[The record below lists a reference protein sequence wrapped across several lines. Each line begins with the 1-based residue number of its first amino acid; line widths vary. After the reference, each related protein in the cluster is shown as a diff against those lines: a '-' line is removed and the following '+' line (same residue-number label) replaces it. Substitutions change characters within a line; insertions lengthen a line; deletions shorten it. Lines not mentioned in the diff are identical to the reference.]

1 MLSKNRLYAFVILNG
16 LLLLVAVLLF
26 VVVLDREV
34 PSSVLSP
41 EDRRELIEKITS
53 ADKLRGLAI
62 RDDEYIRALADWIST
77 MRLILLG
84 SGALVGAFAVTNLV
98 LKLWRSQKKEPSA
111 EHLAGGASRQIRAR
125 FGRTINPD
133 PKKQSRDFRC

>member
-1 MLSKNRLYAFVILNG
+1 ILNG

-34 PSSVLSP
+34 PSSALSS

-62 RDDEYIRALADWIST
+62 RDDEYIRALESWVST
-77 MRLILLG
+77 IRLILLG
-84 SGALVGAFAVTNLV
+84 SGALVGAFAITNLV
-98 LKLWRSQKKEPSA
+98 LILWSSQKKEPPA
-111 EHLAGGASRQIRAR
+111 
-125 FGRTINPD
+125 
-133 PKKQSRDFRC
+133 

>member
-1 MLSKNRLYAFVILNG
+1 MLGKERLDTLVILNG

-34 PSSVLSP
+34 PSSALSS

-62 RDDEYIRALADWIST
+62 RDDEYIRALESWVST
-77 MRLILLG
+77 IRLILLG
-84 SGALVGAFAVTNLV
+84 SGALVGAFAITNLV
-98 LKLWRSQKKEPSA
+98 LILWSSQKKEPSA
-111 EHLAGGASRQIRAR
+111 
-125 FGRTINPD
+125 
-133 PKKQSRDFRC
+133 

>member
-1 MLSKNRLYAFVILNG
+1 MLSKNRLYPFTILNG
-16 LLLLVAVLLF
+16 LMLIGAVLLF

-84 SGALVGAFAVTNLV
+84 SGGLVGAFAVTNLV
-98 LKLWRSQKKEPSA
+98 MILWGS
-111 EHLAGGASRQIRAR
+111 
-125 FGRTINPD
+125 
-133 PKKQSRDFRC
+133 

>member
-1 MLSKNRLYAFVILNG
+1 MLGKERLDTLMILNG

-34 PSSVLSP
+34 PSSALSS

-62 RDDEYIRALADWIST
+62 RDDEYIRALESWVST
-77 MRLILLG
+77 IRLILLG
-84 SGALVGAFAVTNLV
+84 SGALVGAFAITNM
-98 LKLWRSQKKEPSA
+98 
-111 EHLAGGASRQIRAR
+111 
-125 FGRTINPD
+125 
-133 PKKQSRDFRC
+133 C

>member
-1 MLSKNRLYAFVILNG
+1 MLGKERLDTLVILNG
-16 LLLLVAVLLF
+16 LLLLVAGRLF

-34 PSSVLSP
+34 PSSVFSP

-53 ADKLRGLAI
+53 IDKLRGMAK

-84 SGALVGAFAVTNLV
+84 SGALIGAFAITNLV
-98 LKLWRSQKKEPSA
+98 LILWRSQKNEPSA
-111 EHLAGGASRQIRAR
+111 
-125 FGRTINPD
+125 
-133 PKKQSRDFRC
+133 

>member
-1 MLSKNRLYAFVILNG
+1 MLGKERLDTLVILNG

-34 PSSVLSP
+34 PSSALSS

-62 RDDEYIRALADWIST
+62 RDDEYIRALESWVSQLET
-77 MRLILLG
+77 GLRTQG
-84 SGALVGAFAVTNLV
+84 GFALSFFRDPV
-98 LKLWRSQKKEPSA
+98 QQPP
-111 EHLAGGASRQIRAR
+111 
-125 FGRTINPD
+125 NPL
-133 PKKQSRDFRC
+133 

>member
-1 MLSKNRLYAFVILNG
+1 MLGKERLDTLVILNG

-34 PSSVLSP
+34 PSSALSP

-62 RDDEYIRALADWIST
+62 RDDEYIRALESWVST
-77 MRLILLG
+77 IRLILLG
-84 SGALVGAFAVTNLV
+84 SGALVGAFAITNMV
-98 LKLWRSQKKEPSA
+98 LILWRSQKKEPPA
-111 EHLAGGASRQIRAR
+111 
-125 FGRTINPD
+125 
-133 PKKQSRDFRC
+133 

>member
-1 MLSKNRLYAFVILNG
+1 MLSKNRLYPFTILNG
-16 LLLLVAVLLF
+16 LMLIGAVLLF

-62 RDDEYIRALADWIST
+62 RDDEYICALADWIST

-84 SGALVGAFAVTNLV
+84 SGGLVGAFAVTNLV
-98 LKLWRSQKKEPSA
+98 MILWGS
-111 EHLAGGASRQIRAR
+111 
-125 FGRTINPD
+125 
-133 PKKQSRDFRC
+133 

>member
-1 MLSKNRLYAFVILNG
+1 MLGKERLDTLMILNG

-34 PSSVLSP
+34 PSSALSS

-62 RDDEYIRALADWIST
+62 RDDEYIRALESWVST
-77 MRLILLG
+77 IRLILLG
-84 SGALVGAFAVTNLV
+84 SGALVGAFAITNMV
-98 LKLWRSQKKEPSA
+98 LILWRSQKKEPPA
-111 EHLAGGASRQIRAR
+111 
-125 FGRTINPD
+125 
-133 PKKQSRDFRC
+133 

>member
-1 MLSKNRLYAFVILNG
+1 MLSKKRLYAFTILNG
-16 LLLLVAVLLF
+16 LLLIGAVLLF

-34 PSSVLSP
+34 TSSVLSP

-84 SGALVGAFAVTNLV
+84 SGALVGAFVITNLV
-98 LKLWRSQKKEPSA
+98 LILWRSQKKEPSA
-111 EHLAGGASRQIRAR
+111 
-125 FGRTINPD
+125 
-133 PKKQSRDFRC
+133 

>member
-1 MLSKNRLYAFVILNG
+1 MILNG

-34 PSSVLSP
+34 PSSALSS

-62 RDDEYIRALADWIST
+62 RDDEYIRALESWVST
-77 MRLILLG
+77 IRLILLG
-84 SGALVGAFAVTNLV
+84 SGALVGAFAITNMV
-98 LKLWRSQKKEPSA
+98 LILWRSQKKEPPA
-111 EHLAGGASRQIRAR
+111 
-125 FGRTINPD
+125 
-133 PKKQSRDFRC
+133 

>member
-1 MLSKNRLYAFVILNG
+1 MLGKERLDTLVILNG

-34 PSSVLSP
+34 PSSALSS

-62 RDDEYIRALADWIST
+62 RDDEYIRALESWVST
-77 MRLILLG
+77 IRLILLG
-84 SGALVGAFAVTNLV
+84 SGALVGAFAITNLV
-98 LKLWRSQKKEPSA
+98 LILWSSQKKEPPA
-111 EHLAGGASRQIRAR
+111 
-125 FGRTINPD
+125 
-133 PKKQSRDFRC
+133 

>member
-1 MLSKNRLYAFVILNG
+1 MLGKERPDTLMILNG

-34 PSSVLSP
+34 PSSALSS

-62 RDDEYIRALADWIST
+62 RDDEYIRALESWVST
-77 MRLILLG
+77 IRLILLG
-84 SGALVGAFAVTNLV
+84 SGALVGAFAITNMV
-98 LKLWRSQKKEPSA
+98 LILWRSQKKEPPA
-111 EHLAGGASRQIRAR
+111 
-125 FGRTINPD
+125 
-133 PKKQSRDFRC
+133 

>member
-1 MLSKNRLYAFVILNG
+1 MLGKERLDTLMILNG

-34 PSSVLSP
+34 PSSALSS

-62 RDDEYIRALADWIST
+62 RDDEYIRALESWVST
-77 MRLILLG
+77 IRLILLG
-84 SGALVGAFAVTNLV
+84 SGALVGAFAITNLV
-98 LKLWRSQKKEPSA
+98 LILWRSQKKEPPA
-111 EHLAGGASRQIRAR
+111 
-125 FGRTINPD
+125 
-133 PKKQSRDFRC
+133 

>member
-1 MLSKNRLYAFVILNG
+1 MLGKERLDTLVILNG

-34 PSSVLSP
+34 PSSALSS

-62 RDDEYIRALADWIST
+62 RDDEYIRALESWVST
-77 MRLILLG
+77 IRLILLG
-84 SGALVGAFAVTNLV
+84 SGALVGAFAITNMV
-98 LKLWRSQKKEPSA
+98 LILWRSQKKEPPA
-111 EHLAGGASRQIRAR
+111 
-125 FGRTINPD
+125 
-133 PKKQSRDFRC
+133 

>member
-1 MLSKNRLYAFVILNG
+1 MLSKNCLYAFTILNG
-16 LLLLVAVLLF
+16 LLLIGAVLLF

-53 ADKLRGLAI
+53 VDKLRGLAI

-84 SGALVGAFAVTNLV
+84 SGALVGAFAITNLV
-98 LKLWRSQKKEPSA
+98 LILWRSQKKEASA
-111 EHLAGGASRQIRAR
+111 
-125 FGRTINPD
+125 
-133 PKKQSRDFRC
+133 